1 MGIYLSLPR
10 LFGASALPFTVSPKE
25 CCVPLIAPSLTWWGE
40 AGVVPQLQIETA
52 VLIQT
57 KSKKANAA
65 RKDPMVLAL
74 LWRIS
79 YVAHT
84 TQNAFYLIQVP
95 EQPSTMVRK
104 AMASIRPVAG
114 KKTPL

>member
-1 MGIYLSLPR
+1 MDIYLSLPR
-10 LFGASALPFTVSPKE
+10 LSGASALSFTVSPEE
-25 CCVPLIAPSLTWWGE
+25 CCVPLIAPLTWWGE
-40 AGVVPQLQIETA
+40 AGVVPQPQIGRA